1 MASTCTS
8 CTHLRYKDKVALVT
22 GGSKGIGEG
31 VVREFV
37 KAGAKVAFC
46 ARGVEVG
53 KALEDE
59 VNKAGPGECF
69 FIKCDVENEE
79 EIKRTVEQTVEK
91 YKRLDCLVNNAGWHP
106 PEESID
112 DITVEHFK
120 WLINFNLV
128 SYFSFSKYALPHL
141 RKNKG
146 NIINMSSLVAKI
158 GQKSAV
164 PYVTTKGGID
174 AMTRAMAVDEA
185 KYEVRVNSV
194 SPGNVWT
201 PLWEGL
207 ANASPNPE
215 AMRTGGAEA
224 QLIGR
229 FGTLEESGK
238 LCLFIAA
245 DATFCTGNDYLLSGG
260 AELNYGCKTQMKER
274 SNIYE

>member
-1 MASTCTS
+1 MASTCN
-8 CTHLRYKDKVALVT
+8 HLRYKDKVALVT

-31 VVREFV
+31 IVREFV

-69 FIKCDVENEE
+69 FIKCDVQNEE
-79 EIKRTVEQTVEK
+79 EIKRTVEQTVDK

-146 NIINMSSLVAKI
+146 NIINISSLVAKI
-158 GQKSAV
+158 GQNSAV
-164 PYVTTKGGID
+164 PYVTTKL
-174 AMTRAMAVDEA
+174 
-185 KYEVRVNSV
+185 N
-194 SPGNVWT
+194 
-201 PLWEGL
+201 
-207 ANASPNPE
+207 
-215 AMRTGGAEA
+215 
-224 QLIGR
+224 GR

-245 DATFCTGNDYLLSGG
+245 DATFCTGNDFLMSGG
-260 AELNYGCKTQMKER
+260 AELNFACKTQMKER